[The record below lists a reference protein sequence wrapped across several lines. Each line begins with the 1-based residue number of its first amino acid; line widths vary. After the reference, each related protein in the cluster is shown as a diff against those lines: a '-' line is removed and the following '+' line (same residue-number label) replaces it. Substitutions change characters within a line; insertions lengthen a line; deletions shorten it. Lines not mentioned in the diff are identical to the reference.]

1 MDGSRIRKEKIADS
15 KISGYVSTGPIGTM
29 RNKPE
34 ITSQAD
40 KSPGEGGTLGI
51 FGWGCAAGTLEL
63 LAYTR
68 ASSAQFCY
76 PILDLTPQIS
86 LILE

>member
-1 MDGSRIRKEKIADS
+1 
-15 KISGYVSTGPIGTM
+15 M
-29 RNKPE
+29 RNQPE

-40 KSPGEGGTLGI
+40 KPPGEGGTLGI
-51 FGWGCAAGTLEL
+51 LGWGCVAETLEL

-68 ASSAQFCY
+68 ASSAQCCY

>member
-29 RNKPE
+29 RNQPE

-40 KSPGEGGTLGI
+40 KPPGEGVL
-51 FGWGCAAGTLEL
+51 
-63 LAYTR
+63 
-68 ASSAQFCY
+68 
-76 PILDLTPQIS
+76 
-86 LILE
+86 

>member
-15 KISGYVSTGPIGTM
+15 KISGYVSTGHKGTM
-29 RNKPE
+29 RNQPE

-40 KSPGEGGTLGI
+40 KTPGGGGTLGI

-63 LAYTR
+63 LAGYTS

-76 PILDLTPQIS
+76 PIY
-86 LILE
+86 